1 VTTNVSLFIA
11 GQGRSCC
18 LPAVTIA
25 VDWSALSDVRVR
37 PVRPGDGPGC
47 ARAWMDA
54 GRHYA
59 AIDSEQFQLPV
70 EAGLVDWFERLHAN
84 LAADRLV
91 LVACVQEDVAGF
103 VSAVLNSPEPDA
115 QWELIRQLGRTR
127 AFVAALVVAEH
138 YRRRGVGTALMTEM
152 ERWAR
157 QQGATSVSL
166 RTNLRSPLSMP
177 FYEERMGYT
186 REGAVF
192 RKRLRS

>member
-1 VTTNVSLFIA
+1 
-11 GQGRSCC
+11 

-25 VDWSALSDVRVR
+25 VDWSAMGDVQVR

-47 ARAWMDA
+47 ARAWVDA

-59 AIDSEQFQLPV
+59 AIDSEQFQLPT
-70 EAGLVDWFERLHAN
+70 EDGLVDWFERLHAN

-91 LVACVQEDVAGF
+91 LVACVQQDVAGF

-115 QWELIRQLGRTR
+115 QWELIRHLGQPRV
-127 AFVAALVVAEH
+127 FVEALVVAER
-138 YRRRGVGTALMTEM
+138 YRRRGVGTALMKEM

-157 QQGATSVSL
+157 QRGATSVSL

-186 REGAVF
+186 RDGAVF